1 MLLTVRDR
9 QVTASS
15 ATSLDSSL
23 WSRLS
28 SNCLMKSSSKQARSC
43 FVGCGSA
50 VVMLLTVRDRLGVWA
65 SCSTRAWMLASAT
78 PVALLLLL
86 PHKLLPRK
94 LLRQQP
100 LLKPQPSD
108 LDQRSLNDHPQ
119 RLLPPKLQQLKLQRP
134 RLLPQRPLQQR
145 KPLKRSHAD
154 DTRAAPPSPLMTGAP
169 TIVSSTEFL
178 CTPCAAMKPRNPSA
192 QQICTAT
199 VLQAPRIPAELVL
212 CLSKLEL
219 ILFHNSYFVIMI
231 L

>member
-50 VVMLLTVRDRLGVWA
+50 VLMLLTVRDRLGVWA
-65 SCSTRAWMLASAT
+65 SCSTRAWMPASAT

-94 LLRQQP
+94 LLKQQP

-108 LDQRSLNDHPQ
+108 LDQRSLSDHPQ
-119 RLLPPKLQQLKLQRP
+119 RLPLPKLQQLKLQRP
-134 RLLPQRPLQQR
+134 RLLPR

-154 DTRAAPPSPLMTGAP
+154 DTRAALPSLLMTGAP

>member
-50 VVMLLTVRDRLGVWA
+50 VLMLLTVRDRLGVWA
-65 SCSTRAWMLASAT
+65 SCSTRAWMPASAT

-94 LLRQQP
+94 LLKQ
-100 LLKPQPSD
+100 QPSD
-108 LDQRSLNDHPQ
+108 LDQRSLSDHPQ
-119 RLLPPKLQQLKLQRP
+119 RLPPPKLQQLKLQRP
-134 RLLPQRPLQQR
+134 KLLQQR
-145 KPLKRSHAD
+145 PLKRSHAD
-154 DTRAAPPSPLMTGAP
+154 DTRAALPSLLMTGAP

>member
-50 VVMLLTVRDRLGVWA
+50 VLMLLTVRDRLGVWA
-65 SCSTRAWMLASAT
+65 SCSTRAWMPASAT

-94 LLRQQP
+94 
-100 LLKPQPSD
+100 
-108 LDQRSLNDHPQ
+108 
-119 RLLPPKLQQLKLQRP
+119 
-134 RLLPQRPLQQR
+134 
-145 KPLKRSHAD
+145 PLKRSHAD
-154 DTRAAPPSPLMTGAP
+154 DTRAALPSPLMTGAP

>member
-50 VVMLLTVRDRLGVWA
+50 VLMLLTVRDRLGVWA
-65 SCSTRAWMLASAT
+65 SCSTRAWMPASAT

-94 LLRQQP
+94 LLKQQP

-108 LDQRSLNDHPQ
+108 LDQRSLSDHPQ
-119 RLLPPKLQQLKLQRP
+119 RLPLPKLQQLKLQRP
-134 RLLPQRPLQQR
+134 RLPPHKLLPRKLLKQQPLL
-145 KPLKRSHAD
+145 KP
-154 DTRAAPPSPLMTGAP
+154 
-169 TIVSSTEFL
+169 
-178 CTPCAAMKPRNPSA
+178 
-192 QQICTAT
+192 Q
-199 VLQAPRIPAELVL
+199 
-212 CLSKLEL
+212 
-219 ILFHNSYFVIMI
+219 
-231 L
+231 

>member
-9 QVTASS
+9 EVTASS

-28 SNCLMKSSSKQARSC
+28 SNCPMKSSSKQARSC

-50 VVMLLTVRDRLGVWA
+50 VLMLLTVRDRLGVWA
-65 SCSTRAWMLASAT
+65 SCSTRAWMPASAT

-94 LLRQQP
+94 LLKQQP

-119 RLLPPKLQQLKLQRP
+119 RLPLPKLQQLKLQRP
-134 RLLPQRPLQQR
+134 RLLPQ

-154 DTRAAPPSPLMTGAP
+154 DTRAALPSPLMTGAP

-178 CTPCAAMKPRNPSA
+178 CIPCAAMKPRNPSA

>member
-50 VVMLLTVRDRLGVWA
+50 VLMLLTVRDRLGVWA
-65 SCSTRAWMLASAT
+65 SCSTRAWMPASAT

-94 LLRQQP
+94 LLKQQP

-108 LDQRSLNDHPQ
+108 LDQRSLSDHPQ
-119 RLLPPKLQQLKLQRP
+119 RLPLPKLQQL
-134 RLLPQRPLQQR
+134 

-154 DTRAAPPSPLMTGAP
+154 DTREALPSPLMTGAP